1 MDSPIGWDGNGSP
14 VMDAPAQARDLFG
27 CTSDSFRPISELA
40 PRIGTVEVVES
51 SDTHEYLR
59 TLARA
64 NGGRPPL
71 RRIK

>member
-14 VMDAPAQARDLFG
+14 MMDAPAQARDLFI
-27 CTSDSFRPISELA
+27 PISELA